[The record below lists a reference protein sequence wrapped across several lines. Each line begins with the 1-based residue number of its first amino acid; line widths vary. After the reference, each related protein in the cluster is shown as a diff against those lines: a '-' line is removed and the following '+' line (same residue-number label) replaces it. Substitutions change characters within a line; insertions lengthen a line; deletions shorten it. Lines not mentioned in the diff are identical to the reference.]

1 MESAGVVLL
10 LSFVVAV
17 IVFLIWLQFHLA
29 AKRRQEFFLT
39 ATKLG
44 LTYDRNDPFNTVD
57 LPFALFGRGDGRGI
71 ENVMHGRAADMDVRM
86 FDYWYYEQSTNSK
99 GHTSR
104 TYHRF
109 ACAMAWFDADCP
121 HLTLSTEGLLTRL
134 ADKLGFR
141 DIEFESEEF
150 NRAWQV
156 SSEDRRFA
164 SAFVDARMM
173 EWLLEEGNICS
184 YEVLGP
190 ILMCAMG
197 RLKPE
202 EFENLLEVL
211 RRFRS
216 RVPEVVGSLY
226 PRTRSAEA

>member
-1 MESAGVVLL
+1 METAGVVLI
-10 LSFVVAV
+10 LSFVAAV
-17 IVFLIWLQFHLA
+17 VIFLIWLQFHLQ

-44 LTYDRNDPFNTVD
+44 LTYEREDPFNMVD
-57 LPFALFGRGDGRGI
+57 LPFALFGKGDGRGI
-71 ENVMHGRAADMDVRM
+71 ENVMHGHAAGMDVRM
-86 FDYWYYEQSTNSK
+86 FDYWYYEQSTDTK
-99 GHTSR
+99 GNTSR
-104 TYHRF
+104 SYKRF
-109 ACAMAWFDADCP
+109 SCAMAWFEADCP
-121 HLTLSTEGLLTRL
+121 HLTLSREGLLSRL

-150 NRAWQV
+150 NRSWQV

-173 EWLLEEGNICS
+173 EWLLDEGGIAS

-190 ILMCAMG
+190 ILMCSTG
-197 RLKPE
+197 RLKPA

-211 RRFRS
+211 RRFRAK
-216 RVPEVVGSLY
+216 VPEVVPSLY
-226 PRTRSAEA
+226 PRAREAQA

>member
-10 LSFVVAV
+10 ISLFAGV
-17 IVFLIWLQFHLA
+17 IGFLIWLQFHLA
-29 AKRRQEFFLT
+29 AKRREAFLLT

-44 LTYDRNDPFNTVD
+44 LTYARDDPFNTVD
-57 LPFALFGRGDGRGI
+57 LPFDLFNRGDGRGV
-71 ENVMHGRAADMDVRM
+71 ENVMHGTAAGMPVRM
-86 FDYWYYEQSTNSK
+86 FDYWYYEQSTDSK
-99 GHTSR
+99 GNTSR
-104 TYHRF
+104 SYHRF
-109 ACAMAWFDADCP
+109 SCAMAWFDADCP
-121 HLTLSTEGLLTRL
+121 HLALGREGFFSRL

-156 SSEDRRFA
+156 KSEDRRFA

-173 EWLLEEGNICS
+173 EWLLAEGAICS
-184 YEVLGP
+184 YEVVGP
-190 ILMCAMG
+190 ILMCSMG

-211 RRFRS
+211 RRFHAHI
-216 RVPEVVGSLY
+216 PDVVASLY